1 MKTII
6 ENEQPFISCYCMYNW
21 HYKTYDELLQAF
33 EDDEFGLQTLVSF
46 YPSGIWLTNNFDD
59 FTQLEEKGIQWTKQ
73 ITYKEFADMLNDGSI
88 TNDGLYDWE
97 EE

>member
-1 MKTII
+1 MII
-6 ENEQPFISCYCMYNW
+6 RKNEQPFISCYCMYNW

-97 EE
+97 KEL

>member
-1 MKTII
+1 
-6 ENEQPFISCYCMYNW
+6 MYNW

-73 ITYKEFADMLNDGSI
+73 ITYKEFEDMLTNGSI
-88 TNDGLYDWE
+88 ANNGLYDWE
-97 EE
+97 KEY

>member
-73 ITYKEFADMLNDGSI
+73 ITYKEFEDMLTNGSI
-88 TNDGLYDWE
+88 ANNGLYDWE
-97 EE
+97 KE

>member
-1 MKTII
+1 MII
-6 ENEQPFISCYCMYNW
+6 RKNEQPFISCYCMYNW

-73 ITYKEFADMLNDGSI
+73 ITYKEFEDMLTNGSI
-88 TNDGLYDWE
+88 ANNGLYDWE
-97 EE
+97 KEY